1 MLVCV
6 TGVLGFIGGALALD
20 LLHRDVK
27 VIGIDKY
34 DGRESDPAKDERKS
48 KLLLHPG
55 FNLITSDINSES
67 LSRCIKECLNGQT
80 MSICLHF
87 AALPGVRGSGLNRG
101 EYEHNNIMGTENLLS
116 VMNNLNVGRFLF
128 ASTSAVY
135 GDESGPFKEDHE
147 LKPARSFYGH
157 TKQVG
162 ERRVL
167 DWAGSGNPNKSATV
181 LRLFSVYGPGMR
193 DDLAISIFQKALEAG
208 LPITLFGDGSDS
220 RDYTYIEDVL
230 HGIDLAMRELMSR
243 KTGAETINIGTGHA
257 ISTSDLV
264 RNMQE
269 SMGKNTPILFKPR
282 SEEEML
288 STEADLTKAKKLI
301 GYEPKWNLHRGL
313 RAMLTPAVH

>member
-20 LLHRDVK
+20 LLRRDVK

-34 DGRESDPAKDERKS
+34 DGCQPDPAKDKRKS

-67 LSRCIKECLNGQT
+67 LSSSITECVNGQT
-80 MSICLHF
+80 ISICLHF

-101 EYEHNNIMGTENLLS
+101 EYEHNNITGTENLLS
-116 VMNNLNVGRFLF
+116 VMNDLNVGRFLF

-135 GDESGPFKEDHE
+135 GDESGPFKEDLE
-147 LKPARSFYGH
+147 LKPPRSFYGH

-193 DDLAISIFQKALEAG
+193 DDLAISIFQRALQAG
-208 LPITLFGDGSDS
+208 RPITLFGDGSDS

-230 HGIDLAMRELMSR
+230 RGIDLAMRELMSR
-243 KTGAETINIGTGHA
+243 RSGAETINIGTGHA
-257 ISTSDLV
+257 IATSELV
-264 RNMQE
+264 QNIQE
-269 SMGKNTPILFKPR
+269 SMGKNPPILYKPR

-288 STEADLTKAKKLI
+288 STEADLTKAKNLI
-301 GYEPKWNLHRGL
+301 GYEPQWNLPRGL
-313 RAMLTPAVH
+313 RAMFTPALH